1 MAPRLFEANN
11 NLDSV
16 LVRPGPGTWGKY
28 TPSKRRIR
36 HLGPNH
42 KEIVSTCFTYRV
54 LLRDAR
60 DIPKIYG
67 LSSYKHIPEFDRWI
81 DRRVAPQISYSQ
93 QLRVFLNTLKD
104 EELPYILKFQ
114 LQMLVYNGELSPT
127 KVIQLLPYA
136 RDLYAR
142 KDEEVARSVFQLLQD
157 KLSYPNPN
165 VEKSE
170 VEIECLIDILDELE
184 NSKLLTHEL
193 EARPKYAHENQT
205 LIHRATVSPTG
216 IYLSGPFLE
225 TKNRVLRRFS
235 SYADYFL
242 RVEFSEEDGDL
253 VMYDSTADL
262 EDIFEGQFKRVLN
275 EGIIIAD
282 REFQFLG
289 FSHSSLRARGC
300 WFVAEFFID
309 DECFNAESIIPKL
322 GDFSHITSPAK
333 YAARIGQTF
342 SDTLTSIA
350 IDPKNVKRAPDVIR
364 NDRTFSDGC
373 GTLSKE
379 VLWKIYRQYSL
390 RARVKPTV
398 FQIRLSGENSESISM
413 KHVAGLV

>member
-1 MAPRLFEANN
+1 M
-11 NLDSV
+11 
-16 LVRPGPGTWGKY
+16 
-28 TPSKRRIR
+28 
-36 HLGPNH
+36 
-42 KEIVSTCFTYRV
+42 YRV

-60 DIPKIYG
+60 DIPKTHG

-81 DRRVAPQISYSQ
+81 DRRVAPQISYCQ
-93 QLRVFLNTLKD
+93 QLRVFLNILKD
-104 EELPYILKFQ
+104 EELPYILNFQ

-300 WFVAEFFID
+300 
-309 DECFNAESIIPKL
+309 
-322 GDFSHITSPAK
+322 
-333 YAARIGQTF
+333 
-342 SDTLTSIA
+342 
-350 IDPKNVKRAPDVIR
+350 
-364 NDRTFSDGC
+364 
-373 GTLSKE
+373 
-379 VLWKIYRQYSL
+379 
-390 RARVKPTV
+390 
-398 FQIRLSGENSESISM
+398 
-413 KHVAGLV
+413 